1 MRLPDQ
7 AKAAL
12 LKLVSTLGY
21 SAFPIVL
28 ASTQK
33 AGYFA
38 AAWRFGSAIAFS
50 LYLAAAHSKL
60 TFSRQS
66 WNVIIPR
73 LASVNVLLVLIS
85 RFDTVLFILATHHVS
100 VATATII
107 AESST
112 ITFIANMAWL
122 HRKRARYATISVA
135 DLIPAILAFAGFII
149 ASASETGSIPVPTDT
164 AAVNTLVG
172 IALALACAI
181 TSAGAANAFPW
192 AYNIAINLDHTQP
205 KDSTTLFAT
214 TILAAVTDFIAAT
227 ITLMLM
233 LRGTPSAYDLIPLAA
248 GAVAFGT
255 AGITSR
261 KANIITRHFAVNLIG
276 FARPLLV
283 LPALVLTT
291 GLQVANPYL
300 LTAGAALIISSNLYV
315 NVRHS
320 MSSTN
325 RGYSTK
331 RSQGKRPT

>member
-1 MRLPDQ
+1 M
-7 AKAAL
+7 
-12 LKLVSTLGY
+12 
-21 SAFPIVL
+21 
-28 ASTQK
+28 
-33 AGYFA
+33 AGA
-38 AAWRFGSAIAFS
+38 
-50 LYLAAAHSKL
+50 
-60 TFSRQS
+60 
-66 WNVIIPR
+66 
-73 LASVNVLLVLIS
+73 NVLLVLIS

-122 HRKRARYATISVA
+122 HRKRARYATVSVA
-135 DLIPAILAFAGFII
+135 DLIPAILAFTGFII
-149 ASASETGSIPVPTDT
+149 ASASETGYIPVPTDT
-164 AAVNTLVG
+164 AAVNTLIG

-181 TSAGAANAFPW
+181 TSAGNPNAFPW
-192 AYNIAINLDHTQP
+192 AYNIAINLDHPQP

-214 TILAAVTDFIAAT
+214 TTFAAVTDFIAAT
-227 ITLMLM
+227 ITLTLM

-248 GAVAFGT
+248 GA

-283 LPALVLTT
+283 LPALALTT

-325 RGYSTK
+325 HGYPTK
-331 RSQGKRPT
+331 HRQDKRPT